1 MNLILWSATA
11 EKQLEKL
18 PKKYIIQIL
27 AGLDRL
33 ASTWPRSRNVKELT
47 NRPGYRLRV
56 GDYRVLFVTDRDGEL
71 QIIKITQ
78 VRKRDDHTYRQ

>member
-1 MNLILWSATA
+1 MSLILWSSTA
-11 EKQLEKL
+11 EKQLAKI
-18 PKKYIIQIL
+18 PKKYIVQIL

-47 NRPGYRLRV
+47 NMPGYRLRV
-56 GDYRVLFVTDRDGEL
+56 GDYRVFFVAGRDGEL
-71 QIIKITQ
+71 QVIKITQ